1 MDEGSF
7 GEAGRDLSA
16 QEFVSRRTISHKPST
31 MARPMPFVPPFKL
44 SVSLERFVE
53 FAHFPVTR
61 TTLPLRLSCIARF
74 YPGNRTLYDKLAATV
89 SMDIK
94 VVDPSFEKL
103 KRGCGQ

>member
-31 MARPMPFVPPFKL
+31 MARPMPFVP
-44 SVSLERFVE
+44 
-53 FAHFPVTR
+53 PVTR